1 MGRAEHGGVGEAPRS
16 TFEDAERGLVFG
28 RLTLDGT
35 IRGRS
40 TSAAAGCTTTSTSRS
55 SSTGRRRPRGR
66 STPRRRSDPHGVT
79 QRRRFRAEGRRLTD
93 ISDESLDGSAVEGAG
108 VSDFLLEELERRR
121 DVRMRDIVATI
132 QSDQYR
138 LITAEPEGALVV
150 QGGPGT
156 GKTAVGLHRASWL
169 LYTHRERLRRVLV
182 VGPNPTFMDYV
193 SHVLPTLGEEA
204 VEQRA
209 VTELVDGIEAGREEE
224 PDVARLKGDPR
235 LREVVRARSR
245 SRSCR
250 RRRSSCAGRRHLRP
264 CGSGTSLRC
273 SRRRWSRRRSALA
286 RERFRMAVLR
296 RFYER
301 YGELFGPRALRS
313 FDELERALRRG
324 GFLTRWLDRVLPLPQ
339 PEKLVSRLLTS
350 PAALEAASE
359 DVLDADERKLLLRD
373 RPRRMSDLRWS
384 DQDVPLLDEART
396 LLAGAPR
403 SYGHVI
409 VDEAQDLSPMQLLAI
424 SRRAVDGSL
433 TILGDVAQATG
444 PVVYRRWQELEPYLP
459 DEAEMEIE
467 ELRHAY
473 RVPAEIM
480 DFALP
485 LLDRIAPEVEP
496 PLAYRKGGDPP
507 RLVQVGEEELLE
519 RALREAVAL
528 EDLDGLLAVI
538 VPRSLSAPRRV
549 PVPDPHPAAGEGPRV
564 RPRRR
569 GRAGSRRGR
578 RRPRPAR
585 ALRRA
590 HAADED
596 ARRRPRAAVAR
607 RPRLG
612 RQQAVAVAPHAAL
625 VPERDEVEVRAHP
638 QVALQLL
645 PLPEVLLVRA
655 ALDGLA
661 RRDRVE
667 LEELEDP
674 AQHARRVADELLVG
688 EDVHA
693 LELLAVGLE
702 ERVAA
707 EPVLE
712 HPVVAAR
719 PAPPRGRDRDGNRMA
734 DDDDERRAGKAP
746 ARSGFSAG
754 SAATSRAAP
763 AGRDPSAATTPRT
776 ASARS
781 PAR

>member
-1 MGRAEHGGVGEAPRS
+1 MTHPELQAEQAYVDHAYEQLDRMRSTVARTQEAMATEWAALNMEAWVKRRMR

-35 IRGRS
+35 PRPLYV
-40 TSAAAGCTTTSTSRS
+40 
-55 SSTGRRRPRGR
+55 GRRWVHDDEHESLVVNWQAPAARPFYTA
-66 STPRRRSDPHGVT
+66 TPATPHGVQ

-93 ISDESLDGSAVEGAG
+93 ISDEALDGSAVEGAS

-169 LYTHRERLRRVLV
+169 LYTHREKLRRVLV

-209 VTELVDGIEAGREEE
+209 VTELLDGIEAVREEE
-224 PDVARLKGDPR
+224 PDIARLKGDPR
-235 LREVVRARSR
+235 LREVVARAVEIAVVPAPEELYTLVDGVYIRVR
-245 SRSCR
+245 ERDV
-250 RRRSSCAGRRHLRP
+250 A
-264 CGSGTSLRC
+264 SLLEE
-273 SRRRWSRRRSALA
+273 ALETGAPLGLA
-286 RERFRMAVLR
+286 RDRFRMAVLR

-301 YGELFGPRALRS
+301 YGELFGPRALRT
-313 FDELERALRRG
+313 FDELEKALRRG

-359 DVLDADERKLLLRD
+359 DVLDDDERKLLLRD

-444 PVVYRRWQELEPYLP
+444 PVVYRRWQELQPYLP

-507 RLVQVGEEELLE
+507 RLVHVGEEDLLE
-519 RALREAVAL
+519 AALREAAAL
-528 EDLDGLLAVI
+528 AELDGLLAVI
-538 VPRSLSAPRRV
+538 VPRSFAGTLKAGSVVGEADDARPEDRAPLAPLAQGELFDEISV
-549 PVPDPHPAAGEGPRV
+549 PVLTPRQAKGLEFDHV
-564 RPRRR
+564 VVVEP
-569 GRAGSRRGR
+569 
-578 RRPRPAR
+578 
-585 ALRRA
+585 
-590 HAADED
+590 
-596 ARRRPRAAVAR
+596 AAVADDADR
-607 RPRLG
+607 GLRELY
-612 RQQAVAVAPHAAL
+612 
-625 VPERDEVEVRAHP
+625 
-638 QVALQLL
+638 VALTRPTKTLVVVHAR
-645 PLPEVLLVRA
+645 PLPEPL
-655 ALDGLA
+655 
-661 RRDRVE
+661 
-667 LEELEDP
+667 
-674 AQHARRVADELLVG
+674 
-688 EDVHA
+688 
-693 LELLAVGLE
+693 
-702 ERVAA
+702 
-707 EPVLE
+707 
-712 HPVVAAR
+712 
-719 PAPPRGRDRDGNRMA
+719 GR
-734 DDDDERRAGKAP
+734 
-746 ARSGFSAG
+746 
-754 SAATSRAAP
+754 
-763 AGRDPSAATTPRT
+763 
-776 ASARS
+776 
-781 PAR
+781 

>member
-1 MGRAEHGGVGEAPRS
+1 MTHPELQAEQAYVDRAYDQLDRMRSTVARTQEAMATEWAALNMEAWAKRRMQ

-35 IRGRS
+35 PRPLYV
-40 TSAAAGCTTTSTSRS
+40 
-55 SSTGRRRPRGR
+55 GRRWVHDDEHESLVVNWQAPAARPFYTA
-66 STPRRRSDPHGVT
+66 TPQDPHGVQ
-79 QRRRFRAEGRRLTD
+79 QRRRFRAEGRRLLD
-93 ISDESLDGSAVEGAG
+93 ISDEALDGSAVEGAS

-193 SHVLPTLGEEA
+193 SHVLPTLGEAA

-209 VTELVDGIEAGREEE
+209 VTELVDGIEVLREEE

-235 LREVVRARSR
+235 LREVVARAVEIAVVPAPEELYARIDGIYVR
-245 SRSCR
+245 VRER
-250 RRRSSCAGRRHLRP
+250 DVAELLEHALEAGDP
-264 CGSGTSLRC
+264 IG
-273 SRRRWSRRRSALA
+273 LA

-301 YGELFGPRALRS
+301 YGELLGPRALRS
-313 FDELERALRRG
+313 FDELEGALRRG
-324 GFLTRWLDRVLPLPQ
+324 GFLTRWLDRVLPVPQ
-339 PEKLVSRLLTS
+339 PEKLVARLLTS
-350 PAALEAASE
+350 PAALEAASV
-359 DVLDADERKLLLRD
+359 DVLDDDEKKLLLRD
-373 RPRRMSDLRWS
+373 RPRRLSELRWS
-384 DQDVPLLDEART
+384 DQDVPLLDEARA
-396 LLAGAPR
+396 LVAGAPR

-444 PVVYRRWQELEPYLP
+444 PVVYRRWQELAPYLP
-459 DEAEMEIE
+459 DEAELEIE

-507 RLVQVGEEELLE
+507 RLVRVGEDELLE
-519 RALREAVAL
+519 TALREAVAL

-538 VPRSLSAPRRV
+538 VPRSLVVADSFPFPILSPRQAKGLEFDHV
-549 PVPDPHPAAGEGPRV
+549 VVVEPAEIAGDGD
-564 RPRRR
+564 R
-569 GRAGSRRGR
+569 G
-578 RRPRPAR
+578 
-585 ALRRA
+585 LR
-590 HAADED
+590 E
-596 ARRRPRAAVAR
+596 
-607 RPRLG
+607 LY
-612 RQQAVAVAPHAAL
+612 
-625 VPERDEVEVRAHP
+625 
-638 QVALQLL
+638 VALTRPTKKLVVVHAR
-645 PLPEVLLVRA
+645 PLPEP
-655 ALDGLA
+655 LD
-661 RRDRVE
+661 
-667 LEELEDP
+667 
-674 AQHARRVADELLVG
+674 
-688 EDVHA
+688 
-693 LELLAVGLE
+693 
-702 ERVAA
+702 
-707 EPVLE
+707 
-712 HPVVAAR
+712 
-719 PAPPRGRDRDGNRMA
+719 
-734 DDDDERRAGKAP
+734 
-746 ARSGFSAG
+746 
-754 SAATSRAAP
+754 
-763 AGRDPSAATTPRT
+763 
-776 ASARS
+776 
-781 PAR
+781 

>member
-1 MGRAEHGGVGEAPRS
+1 MTQHPELQAEQAYVDRAYDQLDRMRSTVARTQEAMATEWAALNMEAWVKRRMR

-35 IRGRS
+35 PRPLYV
-40 TSAAAGCTTTSTSRS
+40 
-55 SSTGRRRPRGR
+55 GRRWVHDDEHESLVVNWQAPAARPFYTA
-66 STPRRRSDPHGVT
+66 TPQTPHGVQ
-79 QRRRFRAEGRRLTD
+79 QRRRFRGEGRRLTD
-93 ISDESLDGSAVEGAG
+93 ISDESLDGSAVEGAS

-209 VTELVDGIEAGREEE
+209 VTELLDGIEALREEE

-235 LREVVRARSR
+235 LREVVARAVEIAVVPAPEELYTLVDGVYIRVR
-245 SRSCR
+245 ERDVAALLEEALE
-250 RRRSSCAGRRHLRP
+250 AGAPL
-264 CGSGTSLRC
+264 G
-273 SRRRWSRRRSALA
+273 LA
-286 RERFRMAVLR
+286 RDRFRMAVLR

-301 YGELFGPRALRS
+301 YGELLGPRALRS

-324 GFLTRWLDRVLPLPQ
+324 GFLTRWLERVLPLPQ

-359 DVLDADERKLLLRD
+359 EVLDDDERKLLLRD

-444 PVVYRRWQELEPYLP
+444 PVVYRRWQELQPYLP

-485 LLDRIAPEVEP
+485 LLDRIAPEFEP
-496 PLAYRKGGDPP
+496 PLAYRRGGDPP
-507 RLVQVGEEELLE
+507 RLVHVGEDELLAA
-519 RALREAVAL
+519 ALREASAL
-528 EDLDGLLAVI
+528 AELDGLLAVI
-538 VPRSLSAPRRV
+538 VPRSLAGTLPPGDLFDEVSV
-549 PVPDPHPAAGEGPRV
+549 PVLTPRQAKGLEFDHV
-564 RPRRR
+564 VVVEP
-569 GRAGSRRGR
+569 
-578 RRPRPAR
+578 
-585 ALRRA
+585 
-590 HAADED
+590 
-596 ARRRPRAAVAR
+596 AAVADDGDR
-607 RPRLG
+607 GLRELY
-612 RQQAVAVAPHAAL
+612 
-625 VPERDEVEVRAHP
+625 
-638 QVALQLL
+638 VALTRPTKTLVVVHAR
-645 PLPEVLLVRA
+645 PLPEPL
-655 ALDGLA
+655 
-661 RRDRVE
+661 
-667 LEELEDP
+667 
-674 AQHARRVADELLVG
+674 
-688 EDVHA
+688 
-693 LELLAVGLE
+693 
-702 ERVAA
+702 
-707 EPVLE
+707 
-712 HPVVAAR
+712 
-719 PAPPRGRDRDGNRMA
+719 
-734 DDDDERRAGKAP
+734 
-746 ARSGFSAG
+746 
-754 SAATSRAAP
+754 
-763 AGRDPSAATTPRT
+763 
-776 ASARS
+776 
-781 PAR
+781 